1 MKKNGFLVLFI
12 TINIAIVFLI
22 IYKQNIFIKHS
33 YTNQK
38 LEKELELLETKKE
51 ELTQELYKMQNP
63 NHVKEYAKKN
73 LGMENLPLKRIR
85 KIEMDTK

>member
-12 TINIAIVFLI
+12 TVNIAIVFLI

-38 LEKELELLETKKE
+38 LEKELEHLETKKE
-51 ELTQELYKMQNP
+51 ELTQEFYKMQNP

-73 LGMENLPLKRIR
+73 LGMENLPLKKIR